1 MNSRLDLKYSHTI
14 GLVAMEG
21 RGFSN
26 PVDLSIASDG
36 LIYVVSRTNPLQP
49 YGIRVGICNLDSDYI
64 GDFGSFGSGDGQF
77 IWPTALAFD
86 SDDRLYMADEYNHRI
101 TVFDRAGNFLSSWGA
116 QGDASGQFN
125 GPSGIACD
133 AEDNLYVVDHLNNRV
148 QKFTTQGRHLLEWG
162 TEGGADGYFNLPW
175 GVTVDSVGNVYV
187 ADWRNDRIQ
196 KFSQDGKFL
205 AKFGSSG
212 QADGQF
218 NRPSSVAVD
227 ADGYMYVADWGNE
240 RVQVLGPDGS
250 FQLRLRGQATLS
262 RWAEEFFAANPDEK
276 QARDR
281 SNLVPDL
288 TEEADTPH
296 EESARIE
303 RYFWGPTSVKLDREG
318 RLYVTET
325 NRHRIQ
331 IYNPIPNKP
340 GVSADRA

>member
-26 PVDLSIASDG
+26 PVDLAIASDG

-64 GDFGSFGSGDGQF
+64 GDFGSFGSEDGQF

-116 QGDASGQFN
+116 LGDASGKFN

-205 AKFGSSG
+205 AKFAPPDKRMASSIDPRPWLWTPTVTCTSPIGAMRGCRFWAPMEASSSGYGARLHSPGGPRNSSRPTRTKNRPGTDPTWCLTSLRKRTHLMRSRPGSSVI
-212 QADGQF
+212 
-218 NRPSSVAVD
+218 S
-227 ADGYMYVADWGNE
+227 
-240 RVQVLGPDGS
+240 
-250 FQLRLRGQATLS
+250 
-262 RWAEEFFAANPDEK
+262 
-276 QARDR
+276 
-281 SNLVPDL
+281 
-288 TEEADTPH
+288 
-296 EESARIE
+296 
-303 RYFWGPTSVKLDREG
+303 
-318 RLYVTET
+318 
-325 NRHRIQ
+325 
-331 IYNPIPNKP
+331 
-340 GVSADRA
+340 GVRRR